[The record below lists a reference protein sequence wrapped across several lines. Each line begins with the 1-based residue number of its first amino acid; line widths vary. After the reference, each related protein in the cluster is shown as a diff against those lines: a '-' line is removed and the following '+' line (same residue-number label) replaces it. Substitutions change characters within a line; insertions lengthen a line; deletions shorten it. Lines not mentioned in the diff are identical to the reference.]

1 MAGTTSPDTGLVT
14 SADVPRTVVVTGHF
28 PPEPGGVQ
36 TFTWELVR
44 RLPPDRVAVVAPHH
58 SAARAF
64 DRRLPFPVVRRR
76 GYLLT
81 RDLRRIAADAG
92 ASTGWIPA
100 LAPIG
105 MYVPLLRRAGLD
117 RVVASSHGQELGWL
131 RVRRRCWPARP
142 GRRSPPA
149 PRWSS

>member
-1 MAGTTSPDTGLVT
+1 LGPVT

-44 RLPPDRVAVVAPHH
+44 RLPPDRVAVVAPHQ
-58 SAARAF
+58 SGARAF
-64 DRRLPFPVVRRR
+64 DRRLPFPVIRRR

-81 RDLRRIAADAG
+81 RDLRRIVADAG
-92 ASTGWIPA
+92 ASAGWIPA

-105 MYVPLLRRAGLD
+105 MSVPLVRGREPRCSAGWCGGPVSPGSSPRRAG
-117 RVVASSHGQELGWL
+117 RSSAGCGSG
-131 RVRRRCWPARP
+131 RP
-142 GRRSPPA
+142 GRRSGAPPA
-149 PRWSS
+149 GWTC